1 MIQDFNKKLVEAQ
14 RELFQY
20 AYQLTKDM
28 DDAND
33 LLQEASY
40 KALRKAELY
49 TKDSSFK
56 GWVVTMMKN
65 LYINEYRRDKRYPTC
80 SLDELGRMAN
90 ESGEDV
96 SSLYDEG
103 FIRGAIQNLSK
114 EKREPISMFVEGYTY
129 EEIAEA
135 TNSKMGTIKSRIHNA
150 RIELR
155 RTLEYM

>member
-33 LLQEASY
+33 LLQETSY

-80 SLDELGRMAN
+80 NLDELGRMAN

-114 EKREPISMFVEGYTY
+114 EKREPILMFVEGYTY